1 MCDSNSPDTAVRPV
15 SSGMFSRTGEMN
27 DIIWSTFASSRVI
40 PRERKEQK
48 NPVALLLVLA
58 FSLIIFLVVVRQV
71 ALIFATLQTI
81 SMAAG
86 VNSIYLKTVMKI
98 LGIAYLTELVA
109 QLCRDG
115 GSSALAL
122 KIELAA
128 KIAILTLALP
138 ILLAI
143 IESILQLLR

>member
-1 MCDSNSPDTAVRPV
+1 L
-15 SSGMFSRTGEMN
+15 
-27 DIIWSTFASSRVI
+27 VI
-40 PRERKEQK
+40 YFILQEQK

>member
-1 MCDSNSPDTAVRPV
+1 M
-15 SSGMFSRTGEMN
+15 E
-27 DIIWSTFASSRVI
+27 IIQILGLSLIVLVI
-40 PRERKEQK
+40 YFILQEQK

-58 FSLIIFLVVVRQV
+58 FSLIIFFVVVRQV

-86 VNSIYLKTVMKI
+86 VNTIYLKTVMKI

>member
-1 MCDSNSPDTAVRPV
+1 M
-15 SSGMFSRTGEMN
+15 E
-27 DIIWSTFASSRVI
+27 IIQILGLSLIVLVI
-40 PRERKEQK
+40 YFILQEQK

-86 VNSIYLKTVMKI
+86 VNAIYLKTVMKI

>member
-1 MCDSNSPDTAVRPV
+1 M
-15 SSGMFSRTGEMN
+15 E
-27 DIIWSTFASSRVI
+27 IIQILGIGLIVLVLYFI
-40 PRERKEQK
+40 LQEQK
-48 NPVALLLVLA
+48 NPVALILVLA
-58 FSLIIFLVVVRQV
+58 FSVVIFLLIIQQV
-71 ALIFATLQTI
+71 ALVFDTLQTI
-81 SMAAG
+81 STAAG
-86 VNSIYLKTVMKI
+86 VNSIYLRTVMKI

-143 IESILQLLR
+143 IETILQLLR

>member
-1 MCDSNSPDTAVRPV
+1 M
-15 SSGMFSRTGEMN
+15 E
-27 DIIWSTFASSRVI
+27 IIQILGLSLIVLVI
-40 PRERKEQK
+40 YFILQEQK

>member
-1 MCDSNSPDTAVRPV
+1 M
-15 SSGMFSRTGEMN
+15 E
-27 DIIWSTFASSRVI
+27 IIQILGLSLIVLVI
-40 PRERKEQK
+40 YFILQEQK

-98 LGIAYLTELVA
+98 LGIAYLTALVA